1 MAVTATAAD
10 IAAAAKTGKT
20 RYAILLLIFIVTTIN
35 YADRATLS
43 ITGPAMRAEFG
54 FDAIQMGIVFS
65 AFSWAYVLA
74 QVLLDRFVGVNA
86 LATVFCYLVIVKDI
100 RRVEL
105 QPA

>member
-1 MAVTATAAD
+1 MAVTATAARE
-10 IAAAAKTGKT
+10 AAAAKTGKT

-43 ITGPAMRAEFG
+43 ITGPAMKAEFG

-74 QVLLDRFVGVNA
+74 QMPGGWLLDRFGA
-86 LATVFCYLVIVKDI
+86 
-100 RRVEL
+100 RRIYAGSIFLWSLFTLL
-105 QPA
+105 QGS